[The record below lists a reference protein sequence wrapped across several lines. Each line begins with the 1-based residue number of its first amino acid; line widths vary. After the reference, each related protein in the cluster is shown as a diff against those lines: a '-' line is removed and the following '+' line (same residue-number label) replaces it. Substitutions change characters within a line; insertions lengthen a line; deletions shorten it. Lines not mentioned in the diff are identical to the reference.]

1 MHCLLQ
7 TLSMQPRE
15 VLAVPDGFCVAWGC
29 SVCCLLFFLYSLR
42 MLCVFL
48 AVSVLLGDALAV
60 TEFSCSLEKLCLL
73 QTVSMQPRDTVS
85 IAVCFHAAWRCY
97 VCYRLFSWIME
108 TF

>member
-15 VLAVPDGFCVAWGC
+15 VPPVPDGFCVAWGC

-60 TEFSCSLEKLCLL
+60 TEFSCSLL

-97 VCYRLFSWIME
+97 FCYRLSSRIME